1 MEIELKRVLV
11 IVLAMVLLSGCVKL
25 VAREETLPTRQRSP
39 REKAALQ
46 LTEEGRQLLDKDQPD
61 QAIRSLEQAISLD
74 PDNGQCYYYLA
85 EAWLQK
91 GNFSEARQFNSL
103 AENYLKKDKGWNV
116 RLARQA
122 DKIDDLEN

>member
-1 MEIELKRVLV
+1 MEIKLKRLLV
-11 IVLAMVLLSGCVKL
+11 IILAMVLLSGCVKL
-25 VAREETLPTRQRSP
+25 VAREETRSTQQLSP

-74 PDNGQCYYYLA
+74 PDNGPCYYYLA